1 MPSNGPYSRLSGL
14 WVATYFF
21 AAFRRSAIGL
31 FGAFGQKPDY
41 RS

>member
-1 MPSNGPYSRLSGL
+1 MPSNGPHCRLFGL
-14 WVATYFF
+14 WVATYFV

-31 FGAFGQKPDY
+31 FGAFGQKPDH